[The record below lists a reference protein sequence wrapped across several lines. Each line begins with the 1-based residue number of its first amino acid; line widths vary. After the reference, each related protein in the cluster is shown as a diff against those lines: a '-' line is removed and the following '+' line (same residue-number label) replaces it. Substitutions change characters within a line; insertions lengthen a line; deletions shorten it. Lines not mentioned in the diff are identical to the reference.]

1 MFFKDIG
8 KEFLDASGGLSGEIM
23 PDYLHLS
30 GKGYDL
36 WGRAIKADVEKLL
49 K

>member
-8 KEFLDASGGLSGEIM
+8 REFLDPTGGLSGEVM

-30 GKGYDL
+30 GRAYDL
-36 WGRAIKADVEKLL
+36 WGRAIKADLEKLV